1 MIMMTKFEA
10 KEYDSTAVQC
20 FKNITGYTQVRKS
33 GKETVPHAFKL
44 IGNAHAA
51 GDKIRTEVFL
61 QLVKQT
67 TQCSNQ
73 VRAFCL
79 FSPSLPSPVSL
90 LLRHITLR
98 SPFLSLVSPP
108 LL

>member
-10 KEYDSTAVQC
+10 KEYDSIAVQC

-79 FSPSLPSPVSL
+79 FSPPLPCVSTLATHDPSRTFPFSRLPSL
-90 LLRHITLR
+90 TLI
-98 SPFLSLVSPP
+98 
-108 LL
+108 